1 MIKSFFDLADKD
13 RVEIQQKKQ
22 QKKEYKLIASAKHR
36 KGMTLFSVNTVTGE
50 IKPAEYQVE
59 NILSWEQ
66 ALLISKG
73 HGSITR
79 KVVIEKDCIYVEALN
94 EKNLRKKLDIL

>member
-1 MIKSFFDLADKD
+1 MKSFF
-13 RVEIQQKKQ
+13 EIGNKEKTEIRQKQQ

-50 IKPAEYQVE
+50 IKPAEYQIE
-59 NILSWEQ
+59 DTLPWEQ

-73 HGSITR
+73 HGNTTR

-94 EKNLRKKLDIL
+94 VKNLHKKLDIL

>member
-1 MIKSFFDLADKD
+1 MKAFF
-13 RVEIQQKKQ
+13 EISNKEKTEIRQKQQ
-22 QKKEYKLIASAKHR
+22 QKKEYRLVSSVKHKR
-36 KGMTLFSVNTVTGE
+36 GLTLFSINTVTGE

-59 NILSWEQ
+59 TTITLEQ

-73 HGSITR
+73 HGNTTR

-94 EKNLRKKLDIL
+94 EKNLRKKLDIK